1 MQLLRFFI
9 SALVQKRSQYFFFQ
23 NQFFLYEERE
33 KKNDKARKV
42 PPGFWRVE
50 RFYRCPTEH
59 ARRQRREETR
69 KKNEEP
75 LLHLCL
81 SKAFVLPRDPGE
93 FPPARARYKKKENE
107 VPRGCV
113 IIISIITTTATTT
126 TIRTRARLNNNNLYE
141 RYQSPCGRDGFFFSA
156 FSRKRR
162 RRRRRSALMSERTQ
176 KRVGSN
182 ASTIQKQHVV
192 IITNDDDDDNGR
204 TSVYKQNV
212 MRKIFTTR
220 TPTPLI
226 YLFLRDKKCVVC
238 I

>member
-1 MQLLRFFI
+1 M
-9 SALVQKRSQYFFFQ
+9 
-23 NQFFLYEERE
+23 
-33 KKNDKARKV
+33 

-59 ARRQRREETR
+59 ARRQRRDETR

-93 FPPARARYKKKENE
+93 FPPARARYKKKRERNAAG
-107 VPRGCV
+107 PRGCV

-156 FSRKRR
+156 TSRKRRRR

-192 IITNDDDDDNGR
+192 IITNDDDDDDNGR